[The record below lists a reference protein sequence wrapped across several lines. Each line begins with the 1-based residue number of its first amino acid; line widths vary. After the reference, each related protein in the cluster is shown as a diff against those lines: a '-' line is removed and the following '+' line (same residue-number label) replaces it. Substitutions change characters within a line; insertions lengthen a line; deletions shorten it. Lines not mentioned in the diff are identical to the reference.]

1 LIAPALRLRWAL
13 LGGVYRGVVMQQHQ
27 MSAAAAQAASSWY
40 LARGDKQ
47 YGPLGNRELLL
58 LAERGELKQD
68 DLLWRPG
75 FSSWKPA
82 REIGDLFGRATS
94 AAGKNRT
101 GATVTSLSQSAGAAP
116 APAAASDEPAP
127 PKRGLKVRLLEE
139 LRKFFVIVAYLWLVF
154 FVLFVHE
161 WLVLA
166 GQNIG
171 FRFYGLATLNAL
183 ILGKIMLIA
192 ENMRFT
198 KRFDNRPLIVP
209 IAYKSIVFA
218 VLLLAAYIAE
228 EIGVGMFHGKTAAES
243 FPVIGGGG
251 PVALLCVTA
260 IMAAAL
266 APFFAFREIARVVG
280 EAEFRVLMLGAAREV
295 RKEARKEAR
304 EDAQPLAAATRAA

>member
-1 LIAPALRLRWAL
+1 
-13 LGGVYRGVVMQQHQ
+13 MQQHQ
-27 MSAAAAQAASSWY
+27 LAAAQTAPAGPAWY
-40 LARGDKQ
+40 LARGDKR

-68 DLLWRPG
+68 DLLWGPG

-82 REIGDLFGRATS
+82 REIGDLLG
-94 AAGKNRT
+94 G
-101 GATVTSLSQSAGAAP
+101 GAAVKKKAAAVSQLSP
-116 APAAASDEPAP
+116 SAAPAAATSDEPAP
-127 PKRGLKVRLLEE
+127 AKRSLKLRLMEE

-166 GQNIG
+166 GHNIG

-218 VLLLAAYIAE
+218 VLLLVTYVVE

-251 PVALLCVTA
+251 PAALLSVAA

-280 EAEFRVLMLGAAREV
+280 EAEFRVLMLGAAKKARE
-295 RKEARKEAR
+295 EAR
-304 EDAQPLAAATRAA
+304 EETPPLAAATGAA

>member
-1 LIAPALRLRWAL
+1 
-13 LGGVYRGVVMQQHQ
+13 

>member
-1 LIAPALRLRWAL
+1 
-13 LGGVYRGVVMQQHQ
+13 MQQRQ
-27 MSAAAAQAASSWY
+27 SSAAAAQAAPAWY

-75 FSSWKPA
+75 LSSWKPA
-82 REIGDLFGRATS
+82 RELGDLMG
-94 AAGKNRT
+94 AAAPSKDRP
-101 GATVTSLSQSAGAAP
+101 GAAP
-116 APAAASDEPAP
+116 APRISQRANASPPTAAAASEEPAP
-127 PKRGLKVRLLEE
+127 PKRSLKLRLLEE

-166 GQNIG
+166 GHNIS

-183 ILGKIMLIA
+183 VLGKIMLIA

-198 KRFDNRPLIVP
+198 KRFDNRPLVVP
-209 IAYKSIVFA
+209 IVYKSILFA
-218 VLLLAAYIAE
+218 VLLLAAYIVE

-251 PVALLCVTA
+251 PEALLCVTA

-280 EAEFRVLMLGAAREV
+280 AAEFRVLMLGAA
-295 RKEARKEAR
+295 KEPR
-304 EDAQPLAAATRAA
+304 EDARENAPALAAAPGAA

>member
-1 LIAPALRLRWAL
+1 
-13 LGGVYRGVVMQQHQ
+13 MQQHQ
-27 MSAAAAQAASSWY
+27 SSAAAQAAPAWY

-75 FSSWKPA
+75 LSSWRPA
-82 REIGDLFGRATS
+82 REIGDLMG
-94 AAGKNRT
+94 AAAARKDRT
-101 GATVTSLSQSAGAAP
+101 GAAP
-116 APAAASDEPAP
+116 ASRLSQGAGAAAPPAAAAASEEPAS
-127 PKRGLKVRLLEE
+127 PKRSLKLQLLDE
-139 LRKFFVIVAYLWLVF
+139 LRKFLVIVAYLWLVF

-166 GQNIG
+166 GHNIS

-183 ILGKIMLIA
+183 VLGKIMLIA

-228 EIGVGMFHGKTAAES
+228 EIGVGLFHGKTAAES

-251 PVALLCVTA
+251 PAALLCVTA

-280 EAEFRVLMLGAAREV
+280 AAEFRVLMLGAA
-295 RKEARKEAR
+295 KEPR
-304 EDAQPLAAATRAA
+304 EDARECAPALAAATA

>member
-1 LIAPALRLRWAL
+1 MGLSEGA
-13 LGGVYRGVVMQQHQ
+13 YRGVVMQQHQ
-27 MSAAAAQAASSWY
+27 LSAAAAQAASSWY

-82 REIGDLFGRATS
+82 REIGDLLGG
-94 AAGKNRT
+94 AAGAGGKNRT
-101 GATVTSLSQSAGAAP
+101 GAAVTRLSQNAAAAP
-116 APAAASDEPAP
+116 ASAATSDEPAP
-127 PKRGLKVRLLEE
+127 PKRSLKVRLLEE

-166 GQNIG
+166 GHNIG

-218 VLLLAAYIAE
+218 VLLLVAYIAE
-228 EIGVGMFHGKTAAES
+228 EIGVGMFQGKTAAES

-251 PVALLCVTA
+251 PAALLCVTA
-260 IMAAAL
+260 IMATAL

-280 EAEFRVLMLGAAREV
+280 EAEFRVLMLGAARE
-295 RKEARKEAR
+295 AR
-304 EDAQPLAAATRAA
+304 EDAREDAPPLAAAIGTA

>member
-1 LIAPALRLRWAL
+1 MGNVY
-13 LGGVYRGVVMQQHQ
+13 GGSFMQQHQ
-27 MSAAAAQAASSWY
+27 LAAAQAAPAAPAWY
-40 LARGDKQ
+40 LARGDKR

-68 DLLWRPG
+68 DLLWGPG

-82 REIGDLFGRATS
+82 REIGDLLGGTGTAAETKGAAVSRLSTS
-94 AAGKNRT
+94 ASN
-101 GATVTSLSQSAGAAP
+101 
-116 APAAASDEPAP
+116 APAAATSDEPAP
-127 PKRGLKVRLLEE
+127 PKRSLRLRLVEE
-139 LRKFFVIVAYLWLVF
+139 LQKFAVIVAYLWVVF

-166 GQNIG
+166 GHNIG

-218 VLLLAAYIAE
+218 VLLLTAYVVE
-228 EIGVGMFHGKTAAES
+228 EIGVGMFHGKTVAES
-243 FPVIGGGG
+243 VPVIGGGG
-251 PVALLCVTA
+251 LAALLCVTA
-260 IMAAAL
+260 IMTAAL

-280 EAEFRVLMLGAAREV
+280 EAEFRVLMLGAAKKARE
-295 RKEARKEAR
+295 EAR
-304 EDAQPLAAATRAA
+304 EEAPPLAAATGAA

>member
-1 LIAPALRLRWAL
+1 
-13 LGGVYRGVVMQQHQ
+13 MQQHQ
-27 MSAAAAQAASSWY
+27 VSATAAQAAPSWY

-75 FSSWKPA
+75 LSSWKPA
-82 REIGDLFGRATS
+82 REIGDLMG
-94 AAGKNRT
+94 AAAASKDRT
-101 GATVTSLSQSAGAAP
+101 GAAP
-116 APAAASDEPAP
+116 ASRLSQGAGAALPAAMAPSEEPAP
-127 PKRGLKVRLLEE
+127 PKRSLKVRLLEE

-166 GQNIG
+166 GHNIS

-198 KRFDNRPLIVP
+198 KKFDNRPLIVP

-228 EIGVGMFHGKTAAES
+228 EIGVGMFHGKAAAES

-251 PVALLCVTA
+251 PAALLCVTA

-280 EAEFRVLMLGAAREV
+280 EAEFRVLMLGAA
-295 RKEARKEAR
+295 KQAR
-304 EDAQPLAAATRAA
+304 EETREEAPALAAATGAA

>member
-1 LIAPALRLRWAL
+1 LGRRL
-13 LGGVYRGVVMQQHQ
+13 RGVVMQQHQ
-27 MSAAAAQAASSWY
+27 LAAAQAAPAGPAWY
-40 LARGDKQ
+40 LARGDKR

-68 DLLWRPG
+68 DLLWGPG
-75 FSSWKPA
+75 FSAWKPA
-82 REIGDLFGRATS
+82 REIGDLLGGSGS
-94 AAGKNRT
+94 AAGTKETAVSRNARAAA
-101 GATVTSLSQSAGAAP
+101 ATSEAP
-116 APAAASDEPAP
+116 APA
-127 PKRGLKVRLLEE
+127 KRSLKVRVLEE

-166 GQNIG
+166 GHNIG

-218 VLLLAAYIAE
+218 VLLLAAYVVE
-228 EIGVGMFHGKTAAES
+228 EIGVGMFHGKTMAES
-243 FPVIGGGG
+243 FPTIGGGG
-251 PVALLCVTA
+251 PAALLSVAA

-280 EAEFRVLMLGAAREV
+280 EAEFRVLMLGAAKKARE
-295 RKEARKEAR
+295 EAR
-304 EDAQPLAAATRAA
+304 EEAPPLAAATGAA

>member
-1 LIAPALRLRWAL
+1 MGLI
-13 LGGVYRGVVMQQHQ
+13 GGCYRGVVMQQHQ
-27 MSAAAAQAASSWY
+27 LSAAAAQAASSWY

-82 REIGDLFGRATS
+82 REIGDLLGGAAD

-101 GATVTSLSQSAGAAP
+101 GAAVTRLSQSAAAP
-116 APAAASDEPAP
+116 ASAATGDEPAP
-127 PKRGLKVRLLEE
+127 PKRSLKVRLLDE
-139 LRKFFVIVAYLWLVF
+139 LQKFFVIVAYLWLVF

-166 GQNIG
+166 GHNIG

-218 VLLLAAYIAE
+218 VLLLVAYIVE

-251 PVALLCVTA
+251 SAALICVTA

-280 EAEFRVLMLGAAREV
+280 EAEFRVLMLGAARE
-295 RKEARKEAR
+295 AR
-304 EDAQPLAAATRAA
+304 EDAPPLAAATGTA

>member
-1 LIAPALRLRWAL
+1 
-13 LGGVYRGVVMQQHQ
+13 MQQHQ
-27 MSAAAAQAASSWY
+27 LSAAAAQAASSWY

-58 LAERGELKQD
+58 LAQRGELKQG

-75 FSSWKPA
+75 LSSWKPA
-82 REIGDLFGRATS
+82 REIADLVRAAAS
-94 AAGKNRT
+94 AAGTDRT
-101 GATVTSLSQSAGAAP
+101 GAAASRLSKSTGAAP
-116 APAAASDEPAP
+116 AAAAAREEPAP
-127 PKRGLKVRLLEE
+127 PKRSLKVRLLEE

-166 GQNIG
+166 GHNIG

-183 ILGKIMLIA
+183 VLGKIMLIA

-218 VLLLAAYIAE
+218 VLLLVAYIAE

-251 PVALLCVTA
+251 PAALLCVTA

-266 APFFAFREIARVVG
+266 VPFFAFREIARVVG
-280 EAEFRVLMLGAAREV
+280 EAEFRVLMLGAPREKRV
-295 RKEARKEAR
+295 DAR
-304 EDAQPLAAATRAA
+304 EDAPPLAAATGAA

>member
-1 LIAPALRLRWAL
+1 
-13 LGGVYRGVVMQQHQ
+13 MQQHQ
-27 MSAAAAQAASSWY
+27 LSAAAAQAASSWY

-58 LAERGELKQD
+58 LAQRGELKQG

-75 FSSWKPA
+75 LSSWKPA
-82 REIGDLFGRATS
+82 REIADLVRAAAS
-94 AAGKNRT
+94 AAGTDRT
-101 GATVTSLSQSAGAAP
+101 GAAASRLSQGAGAAP
-116 APAAASDEPAP
+116 AAAAAREEPAP
-127 PKRGLKVRLLEE
+127 PKRSLKVRLLEE

-166 GQNIG
+166 GHNIG
-171 FRFYGLATLNAL
+171 FHFYGLATLNAL
-183 ILGKIMLIA
+183 VLGKIMLIA
-192 ENMRFT
+192 ENMRLT

-218 VLLLAAYIAE
+218 VLLLVAYIAE

-251 PVALLCVTA
+251 PGALLCVTA

-266 APFFAFREIARVVG
+266 VPFFAFREIARVVG
-280 EAEFRVLMLGAAREV
+280 EAEFRVLMLGAPREKRADV
-295 RKEARKEAR
+295 R
-304 EDAQPLAAATRAA
+304 EDAPPLAAATGAA

>member
-1 LIAPALRLRWAL
+1 
-13 LGGVYRGVVMQQHQ
+13 MQQHQ
-27 MSAAAAQAASSWY
+27 SSAAAQAAPAWY

-68 DLLWRPG
+68 HLLWRPG
-75 FSSWKPA
+75 LSSWRPA
-82 REIGDLFGRATS
+82 REIGDLMG
-94 AAGKNRT
+94 AAAARKDRT
-101 GATVTSLSQSAGAAP
+101 DAAPASRLSQGAGAAP
-116 APAAASDEPAP
+116 PPAAAAASEETAS
-127 PKRGLKVRLLEE
+127 PKRSLKLRMLDE
-139 LRKFFVIVAYLWLVF
+139 LRKFLVIVAYLWLVF

-166 GQNIG
+166 GHNIS

-183 ILGKIMLIA
+183 VLGKIMLIA

-228 EIGVGMFHGKTAAES
+228 EIGVGLFHGKTVAES
-243 FPVIGGGG
+243 FPMIGGGR
-251 PVALLCVTA
+251 PATLLCVTA

-280 EAEFRVLMLGAAREV
+280 EAEFRILMLGAA
-295 RKEARKEAR
+295 KEPR
-304 EDAQPLAAATRAA
+304 EDAPLLAAATGAA

>member
-1 LIAPALRLRWAL
+1 
-13 LGGVYRGVVMQQHQ
+13 MQQHQ

-280 EAEFRVLMLGAAREV
+280 ETEFRVLMLGAAREA

>member
-1 LIAPALRLRWAL
+1 
-13 LGGVYRGVVMQQHQ
+13 MQQHQ
-27 MSAAAAQAASSWY
+27 LSAAAAQAASSWY

-75 FSSWKPA
+75 FSSWQPA
-82 REIGDLFGRATS
+82 REIGDLLGGA
-94 AAGKNRT
+94 AGVAGKNRT
-101 GATVTSLSQSAGAAP
+101 GAAVTRLSQSTAAAP
-116 APAAASDEPAP
+116 AKAAISDEPAP
-127 PKRGLKVRLLEE
+127 PKRSLKVRLLEE
-139 LRKFFVIVAYLWLVF
+139 SRKFFVIVAYLWLVF

-166 GQNIG
+166 GHNIG

-218 VLLLAAYIAE
+218 VLLLAAYIVE

-243 FPVIGGGG
+243 FPVIGAGG
-251 PVALLCVTA
+251 PAALICVIA

-280 EAEFRVLMLGAAREV
+280 EAEFRVLMLGAARE
-295 RKEARKEAR
+295 ARHEAR
-304 EDAQPLAAATRAA
+304 EHAPPLAAATGTA

>member
-1 LIAPALRLRWAL
+1 LAIANYCCSPS
-13 LGGVYRGVVMQQHQ
+13 G
-27 MSAAAAQAASSWY
+27 
-40 LARGDKQ
+40 
-47 YGPLGNRELLL
+47 
-58 LAERGELKQD
+58 GELKQD

-82 REIGDLFGRATS
+82 REIGDLLGGAAS
-94 AAGKNRT
+94 AGGKNRT
-101 GATVTSLSQSAGAAP
+101 GATVTRLSPSAGAAP
-116 APAAASDEPAP
+116 ASTATSDEPAP
-127 PKRGLKVRLLEE
+127 PKRSLKVRALEE
-139 LRKFFVIVAYLWLVF
+139 LRKFLVIVAYLWLVF

-166 GQNIG
+166 GHNIG
-171 FRFYGLATLNAL
+171 FRFYGLAALNAL

-192 ENMRFT
+192 ESMRFT
-198 KRFDNRPLIVP
+198 NRFDNRPLIVP

-251 PVALLCVTA
+251 PLALLCVIA

-280 EAEFRVLMLGAAREV
+280 EAEFRVLMLGAAREM
-295 RKEARKEAR
+295 RKEARDEARDEAR
-304 EDAQPLAAATRAA
+304 EEAPPLAAAAGAA

>member
-1 LIAPALRLRWAL
+1 
-13 LGGVYRGVVMQQHQ
+13 MQQHQ
-27 MSAAAAQAASSWY
+27 LSAAAAQAASSWY

-82 REIGDLFGRATS
+82 REIGDLLGGAAG

-101 GATVTSLSQSAGAAP
+101 GAAVTRLSQSAAAAP
-116 APAAASDEPAP
+116 ASAATSDEPAP
-127 PKRGLKVRLLEE
+127 PKRSLKVRLLEE

-166 GQNIG
+166 GHNIG

-218 VLLLAAYIAE
+218 VLLLVAYIVE

-251 PVALLCVTA
+251 PAALLCVTA

-280 EAEFRVLMLGAAREV
+280 EAEFRVLMLGAARE
-295 RKEARKEAR
+295 AR
-304 EDAQPLAAATRAA
+304 EDAREDAPPLAAATGAA

>member
-1 LIAPALRLRWAL
+1 
-13 LGGVYRGVVMQQHQ
+13 MQQHQ
-27 MSAAAAQAASSWY
+27 VSATAAQAAPSWY

-47 YGPLGNRELLL
+47 YGPLGNRELLIF
-58 LAERGELKQD
+58 AERGELKQD

-75 FSSWKPA
+75 LSSWKPA
-82 REIGDLFGRATS
+82 RELGDLMGAAT
-94 AAGKNRT
+94 ARKDRP
-101 GATVTSLSQSAGAAP
+101 GAAP
-116 APAAASDEPAP
+116 ASRVSQRANAAPPAAAAASEEPAP
-127 PKRGLKVRLLEE
+127 PKRSLKLRLLEE

-166 GQNIG
+166 GHNIS

-183 ILGKIMLIA
+183 VLGKIMLIA

-228 EIGVGMFHGKTAAES
+228 EIGVGLFHGKTAAES
-243 FPVIGGGG
+243 FPMIGGGG
-251 PVALLCVTA
+251 PATLLCVTA

-280 EAEFRVLMLGAAREV
+280 EAEFRVLMLGAA
-295 RKEARKEAR
+295 KEPR
-304 EDAQPLAAATRAA
+304 EDAPPLAAATEAA

>member
-1 LIAPALRLRWAL
+1 
-13 LGGVYRGVVMQQHQ
+13 MHQHQ
-27 MSAAAAQAASSWY
+27 VPAAAAAVQAAPSWY

-47 YGPLGNRELLL
+47 YGPIGNRELLL

-75 FSSWKPA
+75 LSSWKPA
-82 REIGDLFGRATS
+82 REIGHLMGAG
-94 AAGKNRT
+94 AASKDRT
-101 GATVTSLSQSAGAAP
+101 GAAP
-116 APAAASDEPAP
+116 ASPRSQGAGATPPAAAASEEPAP
-127 PKRGLKVRLLEE
+127 PKRSLKLRLLEE

-154 FVLFVHE
+154 FVLFAHE

-166 GQNIG
+166 GHNIS

-198 KRFDNRPLIVP
+198 KKFDNRPLVVP

-218 VLLLAAYIAE
+218 VLLLAAYIVE

-251 PVALLCVTA
+251 PAALLCVTA

-280 EAEFRVLMLGAAREV
+280 ETEFRVLMLGAP
-295 RKEARKEAR
+295 KQAR
-304 EDAQPLAAATRAA
+304 EDAREDAAPLAAATGAA

>member
-1 LIAPALRLRWAL
+1 
-13 LGGVYRGVVMQQHQ
+13 MQQHQ
-27 MSAAAAQAASSWY
+27 SSAAAQAAPAWY

-75 FSSWKPA
+75 LPSWKPA
-82 REIGDLFGRATS
+82 REIGNLMG
-94 AAGKNRT
+94 AAAASKDPT
-101 GATVTSLSQSAGAAP
+101 GAAP
-116 APAAASDEPAP
+116 ASSLSQGAGAALPAAMAPSEEPAP
-127 PKRGLKVRLLEE
+127 PKRSLKLRLLEE

-166 GQNIG
+166 GHNIS

-183 ILGKIMLIA
+183 VLGKIMLIA
-192 ENMRFT
+192 EHMRFT
-198 KRFDNRPLIVP
+198 KRLDNWPLVVP

-218 VLLLAAYIAE
+218 VLLLAAYIVE
-228 EIGVGMFHGKTAAES
+228 EIGVGMFHGKTVAES

-251 PVALLCVTA
+251 PAALLCVAA

-280 EAEFRVLMLGAAREV
+280 AAEFRVLMLGAA
-295 RKEARKEAR
+295 KEPR
-304 EDAQPLAAATRAA
+304 EDARENAPALAAAPGAA

>member
-1 LIAPALRLRWAL
+1 
-13 LGGVYRGVVMQQHQ
+13 MQQHQ
-27 MSAAAAQAASSWY
+27 VSAAAAQAASSWY

-75 FSSWKPA
+75 FSSWRPA
-82 REIGDLFGRATS
+82 REIGDLLGASTS

-101 GATVTSLSQSAGAAP
+101 GAAASRPPQSAGAAP
-116 APAAASDEPAP
+116 APAATSDEPAP
-127 PKRGLKVRLLEE
+127 PKRSLKVRLLEE
-139 LRKFFVIVAYLWLVF
+139 LRQFFVIVAYLWLVF

-166 GQNIG
+166 GHNIG

-198 KRFDNRPLIVP
+198 QRFDNRPLIVP

-218 VLLLAAYIAE
+218 VLLLAAYIVE

-243 FPVIGGGG
+243 VPVIGGGG
-251 PVALLCVTA
+251 PAALLCIAA

-280 EAEFRVLMLGAAREV
+280 EAEFRVLILGAP
-295 RKEARKEAR
+295 RKTQEQAH
-304 EDAQPLAAATRAA
+304 EDAPPLAAAAGAA

>member
-1 LIAPALRLRWAL
+1 
-13 LGGVYRGVVMQQHQ
+13 MQQHQ
-27 MSAAAAQAASSWY
+27 LSAAAAQAASSLY

-75 FSSWKPA
+75 LSSWKPA
-82 REIGDLFGRATS
+82 REIGNLIG
-94 AAGKNRT
+94 AAAASKDRT
-101 GATVTSLSQSAGAAP
+101 GATPASRLSPGPGAAP
-116 APAAASDEPAP
+116 AAAAVSEERAP
-127 PKRGLKVRLLEE
+127 PKRSLKVRLLEE
-139 LRKFFVIVAYLWLVF
+139 LRKFLVIVTYLWLVF

-166 GQNIG
+166 GHNIS

-198 KRFDNRPLIVP
+198 KKFDNRPLIVP

-218 VLLLAAYIAE
+218 VLLLAAYIVE
-228 EIGVGMFHGKTAAES
+228 EIAVGMFHGKTAAES

-251 PVALLCVTA
+251 PATLLCVTA

-280 EAEFRVLMLGAAREV
+280 EAEFRVLMLGAPKQRED
-295 RKEARKEAR
+295 AR
-304 EDAQPLAAATRAA
+304 EDAPPLAAATGAA

>member
-1 LIAPALRLRWAL
+1 
-13 LGGVYRGVVMQQHQ
+13 MQQHQ
-27 MSAAAAQAASSWY
+27 LPAAAAQAASSWY

-82 REIGDLFGRATS
+82 REIGDLLGASTS
-94 AAGKNRT
+94 AAAKNRT
-101 GATVTSLSQSAGAAP
+101 GAAVTRLSPSAGAAP
-116 APAAASDEPAP
+116 VSSDEPTP
-127 PKRGLKVRLLEE
+127 PKRSLKVRLLEE
-139 LRKFFVIVAYLWLVF
+139 LRKFLVIVAYLWLVF

-166 GQNIG
+166 GHNIG

-218 VLLLAAYIAE
+218 VLLLAAYIVE
-228 EIGVGMFHGKTAAES
+228 EIGVGIFHGRTAAES

-280 EAEFRVLMLGAAREV
+280 EAEFRVLMLGAARE
-295 RKEARKEAR
+295 ARKEAR
-304 EDAQPLAAATRAA
+304 EDAREDAPPLAAATRAA

>member
-1 LIAPALRLRWAL
+1 MGLSEGA
-13 LGGVYRGVVMQQHQ
+13 YRGVVMQQHQ
-27 MSAAAAQAASSWY
+27 LSAAAAQAASSWY

-82 REIGDLFGRATS
+82 REIGDLLGG
-94 AAGKNRT
+94 AAGAGGKNRT
-101 GATVTSLSQSAGAAP
+101 GAAVTRLSQNAAAAP
-116 APAAASDEPAP
+116 ASAATSDEPAP
-127 PKRGLKVRLLEE
+127 PKRSLKVRLLEE

-166 GQNIG
+166 GHNIG
-171 FRFYGLATLNAL
+171 FRFYGLAMLNAL

-218 VLLLAAYIAE
+218 VLLLVAYIAE
-228 EIGVGMFHGKTAAES
+228 EIGVGMFQGKTAAES

-251 PVALLCVTA
+251 PAALLCVTA
-260 IMAAAL
+260 IMATAL

-280 EAEFRVLMLGAAREV
+280 EAEFRVLMLGAARE
-295 RKEARKEAR
+295 AR
-304 EDAQPLAAATRAA
+304 EDAREDAPPLAAASGTA

>member
-1 LIAPALRLRWAL
+1 MAFIEGA
-13 LGGVYRGVVMQQHQ
+13 YRGVVMQQHQ
-27 MSAAAAQAASSWY
+27 VSAAAAQAAPSWY

-75 FSSWKPA
+75 LSSWKPA
-82 REIGDLFGRATS
+82 REIGNLMG
-94 AAGKNRT
+94 AAAASKDRT
-101 GATVTSLSQSAGAAP
+101 GATPASRLSP
-116 APAAASDEPAP
+116 VAPAAAAASEEPEP
-127 PKRGLKVRLLEE
+127 PKRSLKVRLLEE
-139 LRKFFVIVAYLWLVF
+139 LRKFLVIVAYLWLVF

-166 GQNIG
+166 GHNIS

-209 IAYKSIVFA
+209 IAYKSIVLA
-218 VLLLAAYIAE
+218 VLLLAAYIVE

-251 PVALLCVTA
+251 PATLLCVTA

-280 EAEFRVLMLGAAREV
+280 EAEFRVLMLGAPRQ
-295 RKEARKEAR
+295 AR
-304 EDAQPLAAATRAA
+304 EDAREDAPPLAAATRAA

>member
-1 LIAPALRLRWAL
+1 
-13 LGGVYRGVVMQQHQ
+13 MQQHQ
-27 MSAAAAQAASSWY
+27 LSAAAAQAASSWY

-82 REIGDLFGRATS
+82 REIGDLMGAAS
-94 AAGKNRT
+94 AAGKNQT
-101 GATVTSLSQSAGAAP
+101 GASVTRLSQSAAAAP
-116 APAAASDEPAP
+116 ASAATSEEAAP
-127 PKRGLKVRLLEE
+127 PKRSLKVRALEE
-139 LRKFFVIVAYLWLVF
+139 LRKFLVIVAYLWLVF

-166 GQNIG
+166 GHNIG

-218 VLLLAAYIAE
+218 VLLLAAYIVE

-251 PVALLCVTA
+251 PAALLCVTA
-260 IMAAAL
+260 IMSAAL

-280 EAEFRVLMLGAAREV
+280 EAEFRVLMLGAAKQAR
-295 RKEARKEAR
+295 RKPRDEAGEEAG
-304 EDAQPLAAATRAA
+304 EDAPPLAAATRAA